1 MSRSDGNLPGS
12 ALVRKVR
19 VENRGVAKIHST
31 VCADYQQRVWLFGH
45 ASAVQRPIYS
55 LEI

>member
-12 ALVRKVR
+12 ALGHKVR
-19 VENRGVAKIHST
+19 VENRGVANIRST
-31 VCADYQQRVWLFGH
+31 VCADYQQHVWSLGH
-45 ASAVQRPIYS
+45 VSVVQRPIYS